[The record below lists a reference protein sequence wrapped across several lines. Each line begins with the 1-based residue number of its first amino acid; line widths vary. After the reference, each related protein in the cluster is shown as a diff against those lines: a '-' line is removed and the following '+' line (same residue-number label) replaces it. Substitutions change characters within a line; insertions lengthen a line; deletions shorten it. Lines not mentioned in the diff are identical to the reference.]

1 MFANNATF
9 HAAPAQEAQIALA
22 LAAIRVSFCILPQI
36 YALNNAQKDFME
48 IRQQS
53 HAYLAMCHALFALDQ
68 APSNVKNALII
79 TF

>member
-9 HAAPAQEAQIALA
+9 HAAPAQEAQIAPA
-22 LAAIRVSFCILPQI
+22 LAAIRVSFCIPPQI

-48 IRQQS
+48 IKQQS
-53 HAYLAMCHALFALDQ
+53 HVNRAIPLVQFVLDQ
-68 APSNVKNALII
+68 APSNVKDALLI